1 MSTIPVASSISGSVG
16 RGGVNDRNDVLTVQR
31 LINAK
36 LPTPL
41 QPLGE
46 DGVCGPLTILAIEE
60 IQRRNLRMPRPDG
73 RIDPNGAT
81 FAFLTG
87 NPIPLPPPMPRI
99 AWGAKVSVAFKAKVI
114 KISNNLGI
122 DPNYLMAAI
131 AFESGE
137 TFSASVKNA
146 ASGATGLIQFM
157 PSTATSLGTSTS
169 ALAAMTPEDQLDYVE
184 KYFAAYKNKL
194 NSLEDVYMAIL
205 WPAAIGQPDSFVL
218 FSKPSAAYNQNS
230 GLDADNDGNVT
241 KAEAAAKVRDK
252 LVKGQG
258 ANYIG

>member
-1 MSTIPVASSISGSVG
+1 
-16 RGGVNDRNDVLTVQR
+16 
-31 LINAK
+31 
-36 LPTPL
+36 
-41 QPLGE
+41 
-46 DGVCGPLTILAIEE
+46 
-60 IQRRNLRMPRPDG
+60 MP
-73 RIDPNGAT
+73 A
-81 FAFLTG
+81 
-87 NPIPLPPPMPRI
+87 I

-114 KISNNLGI
+114 KISDSLGI
-122 DPNYLMAAI
+122 DPNYLMAAM

-157 PSTATSLGTSTS
+157 PSTATSLRTSTS
-169 ALAAMTPEDQLDYVE
+169 ALAAMTPEDQLDDVE
-184 KYFAAYKNKL
+184 KYFAPYKNKL

-205 WPAAIGQPDSFVL
+205 WPAAIGQPNSFVL
-218 FSKPSAAYNQNS
+218 FSTPSAAYNQNS

-241 KAEAAAKVRDK
+241 KAEAAARVRDK

>member
-41 QPLGE
+41 SPLDE
-46 DGVCGPLTILAIEE
+46 DGVCGPLTIQAIED
-60 IQRRNLRMPRPDG
+60 IQRSNLGMPLPDG
-73 RIDPNGAT
+73 RIDPNSAT
-81 FAFLTG
+81 FAFLNG
-87 NPIPLPPPMPRI
+87 NPVPPAVPAI

-114 KISNNLGI
+114 KISDNLGF
-122 DPNYLMAAI
+122 DPNYLMAAM

-157 PSTATSLGTSTS
+157 PSTATSLRTSTS

-184 KYFAAYKNKL
+184 KYFAPYKNRL
-194 NSLEDVYMAIL
+194 HSLEDVYVAIL
-205 WPAAIGQPDSFVL
+205 WPAAIGQPNSFVL

-230 GLDADNDGNVT
+230 GLDADNDGKVT
-241 KAEAAAKVRDK
+241 KAEAAARVRDE

>member
-1 MSTIPVASSISGSVG
+1 MSTIPFASSISGSVG

-41 QPLGE
+41 SPLDE
-46 DGVCGPLTILAIEE
+46 DGVCGPLTIQAIED
-60 IQRRNLRMPRPDG
+60 IQRSNLGMPLPDG
-73 RIDPNGAT
+73 RIDPNSAT
-81 FAFLTG
+81 FAFLS
-87 NPIPLPPPMPRI
+87 NPIPLPPAMPAI

-114 KISNNLGI
+114 KISDSLGI
-122 DPNYLMAAI
+122 DPNYLMAAM

-157 PSTATSLGTSTS
+157 PSTATSLRTSTS

-184 KYFAAYKNKL
+184 KYFAPYKNKL

-205 WPAAIGQPDSFVL
+205 WPAAIGQPNSFVL
-218 FSKPSAAYNQNS
+218 FSTPSAAYNQNS

-241 KAEAAAKVRDK
+241 KAEAAARVRDK